1 MQKELLLR
9 FNNSADVYLSGP
21 EGEPLATAGLITVD
35 NPMVT
40 NPANAAEARIT
51 LTEAGQAELN
61 AMNAAAQQAAQPAV
75 ATPAPAV
82 AAPAP
87 APAVAT
93 PAPAQ
98 PVAAAAQ
105 PVAAAPLDATV
116 DQTQVGNAP
125 VPAATPNQ
133 TVAVDKDADGKVDF
147 EIDTG
152 ISIPKIKRGG
162 NLANYRR
169 ESKYPFATLGEP
181 TRDAAGEVVEAA
193 SFHVAATE
201 KTPEPWKSLASTVS
215 AANNRYKEKKI
226 PEEKFIATRRKAQ
239 RDAAGNVVKGED
251 GKRVMV
257 EVQVEEFVMVE
268 TMKFICRRVGAED
281 PRGVGAR
288 VLRIL

>member
-9 FNNSADVYLSGP
+9 FNSSADVYLSGP
-21 EGEPLATAGLITVD
+21 EGEPLATGGLITVD

-40 NPANAAEARIT
+40 NPANANEARVT
-51 LTEAGQAELN
+51 LTEAGQTEL
-61 AMNAAAQQAAQPAV
+61 ASMNAAAAQAAQPAV

-82 AAPAP
+82 AAPA
-87 APAVAT
+87 V
-93 PAPAQ
+93 
-98 PVAAAAQ
+98 AAAQ
-105 PVAAAPLDATV
+105 PVAAAAPVAATPLDTTV
-116 DQTQVGNAP
+116 DQTQIGNAP

-152 ISIPKIKRGG
+152 VSIPKIKRGG

-169 ESKYPFATLGEP
+169 ESKYPFDTLGQP
-181 TRDAAGEVVEAA
+181 TLDAAGTVTEAA
-193 SFHVAATE
+193 SFHIAATE

-215 AANNRYKEKKI
+215 AANKRYQEKKI
-226 PEEKFIATRRKAQ
+226 PEEKQIVTRRKAQ
-239 RDAAGNVVKGED
+239 RDAAGDVVKGED

-257 EVQVEEFVMVE
+257 EVQVEDFVMVE
-268 TMKFICRRVGAED
+268 TKKFICRRVGAED

-288 VLRIL
+288 VFRIL